1 MLTPGQRAAFDRDG
15 FLLIER
21 LVPLDECAA
30 LTARAAELVDGFEP
44 RTVSV
49 FSTTDQTRTTD
60 EYFLSSGD
68 AIRFFF
74 EEEAFAPDGSLR
86 QPKHLSIN
94 KIGHAEHDLDPV
106 FDAFSRRPE
115 FAELA
120 ADVGLAD
127 PLLLQSMYIFK
138 QPRIGGEVVN
148 HQDAT
153 FLYTD
158 PVTVTGF
165 WVALQDATVSNG
177 CLWAL
182 PGGHRTGLRRRFV
195 VGPDRTTRFE
205 VLDDAPLPAADDPR
219 LVPLEAPAGSVVLLH
234 GLLPHRSGA
243 NRSDRSRHAYSVH
256 LIDAGAAYPADNWL
270 QRSPELPLRG
280 F

>member
-1 MLTPGQRAAFDRDG
+1 MLSAEQLATYDRDG
-15 FLLIER
+15 FLLLER
-21 LVPLDECAA
+21 LIPARACDE
-30 LTARAAELVDGFEP
+30 LIARAAELVDAFEP
-44 RTVSV
+44 ETVSV

-68 AIRFFF
+68 RICFFF

-94 KIGHAEHDLDPV
+94 KIGHAQHDLDPV
-106 FDAFSRRPE
+106 FSAFSRRAE
-115 FAELA
+115 LAELA
-120 ADVGLAD
+120 ADVGLGR

-153 FLYTD
+153 FLCTD
-158 PVTVTGF
+158 PITVTGL
-165 WVALQDATVSNG
+165 WVALQDATIENG

-182 PGGHRTGLRRRFV
+182 PGGHRTPLRKRFV
-195 VGPDRTTRFE
+195 VNPDRTTRFE
-205 VLDDAPLPAADDPR
+205 ALDDEPLPSADDPR
-219 LVPLEAPAGSVVLLH
+219 LVPLEAPAGSVVVLH
-234 GLLPHRSGA
+234 GLLPHLSGP

-256 LIDAGAAYPADNWL
+256 LIDAGARYPADNWL
-270 QRSPELPLRG
+270 QRPAELPLRG

>member
-1 MLTPGQRAAFDRDG
+1 MLTAEQRAAYDRDG
-15 FLLIER
+15 FLLLER
-21 LVPLDECAA
+21 LIPTQDCERLIE
-30 LTARAAELVDGFEP
+30 RAAELVDAFEP
-44 RTVSV
+44 ETVSV

-68 AIRFFF
+68 RIRFFF

-94 KIGHAEHDLDPV
+94 KIGHAQHDLDPV
-106 FDAFSRRPE
+106 FSAFSRR
-115 FAELA
+115 AELA
-120 ADVGLAD
+120 ELAHDVGLD
-127 PLLLQSMYIFK
+127 RPLLLQSMYIFK

-158 PVTVTGF
+158 PVTVTGL
-165 WVALQDATVSNG
+165 WVALQDATVENG

-182 PGGHRTGLRRRFV
+182 PGGHRTSLRKRFV
-195 VGPDRTTRFE
+195 VEPDRATRFE
-205 VLDDAPLPAADDPR
+205 ALDDEPLPAADDPR
-219 LVPLEAPAGSVVLLH
+219 LVPLEAPAGSLVLLH

-256 LIDAGAAYPADNWL
+256 LIDEGARYPADNWL
-270 QRSPELPLRG
+270 QRPAELPLRG

>member
-1 MLTPGQRAAFDRDG
+1 MLTAGQRAAFDRDG
-15 FLLIER
+15 FLVLERFVPVADCER
-21 LVPLDECAA
+21 LVG
-30 LTARAAELVDGFEP
+30 RAAELVDAFEP
-44 RTVSV
+44 ETVSV

-60 EYFLSSGD
+60 EYFLSSGE
-68 AIRFFF
+68 AVRFFF

-94 KIGHAEHDLDPV
+94 KIGHAQHDLDPV

-120 ADVGLAD
+120 ADAGLAD
-127 PLLLQSMYIFK
+127 PVLLQSMYIFK

-158 PVTVTGF
+158 PVTVTGL
-165 WVALQDATVSNG
+165 WVALQDATVENG

-182 PGGHRTGLRRRFV
+182 PGGHRTSLRRRFV
-195 VGPDRTTRFE
+195 VEPDRTTRFE
-205 VLDDAPLPAADDPR
+205 VLDDEPLPAADDPR
-219 LVPLEAPAGSVVLLH
+219 MVPLEAPAGSLVLLH
-234 GLLPHRSGA
+234 GLLPHRSGP

-256 LIDAGAAYPADNWL
+256 LVEAGARYPAENWL
-270 QRSPELPLRG
+270 QRSPALPLRG

>member
-1 MLTPGQRAAFDRDG
+1 MLTAEQRAAYDRDG

-21 LVPLDECAA
+21 LVPADACAA
-30 LTARAAELVDGFEP
+30 LTARAGELVDAFDPE
-44 RTVSV
+44 TVSV

-60 EYFLSSGD
+60 EYFLSSGG
-68 AIRFFF
+68 AVRFFF

-94 KIGHAEHDLDPV
+94 KIGHAQHDLDPV

-120 ADVGLAD
+120 ADAGLAD

-153 FLYTD
+153 FLYTE
-158 PVTVTGF
+158 PVTVTGL
-165 WVALQDATVSNG
+165 WVALQDATVQNG

-195 VGPDRTTRFE
+195 VEPDRTTRFE
-205 VLDDAPLPAADDPR
+205 ALDDAPLPAADDPR

-256 LIDAGAAYPADNWL
+256 LVEAGAAYPPDNWL
-270 QRSPELPLRG
+270 QRPPELPLRG